1 MRREL
6 KVDHQDGHLPRAQ
19 GRNLMRRELK
29 APLARGRGWKGFA
42 RESHE
47 ERIESERTLVCHCF
61 TPSLWNLMRRELK
74 VDFSLLRLACTTL
87 NLMRRELKVP

>member
-29 APLARGRGWKGFA
+29 ALSEGERLERLC
-42 RESHE
+42 
-47 ERIESERTLVCHCF
+47 ERIS
-61 TPSLWNLMRRELK
+61 
-74 VDFSLLRLACTTL
+74 
-87 NLMRRELKVP
+87 